1 MNLADLILWHALY
14 LLVAIAAITAVLLA
28 GIWFDIQWCRNVFRP
43 WDYLGA
49 ALFGGDG
56 KHSISAYC
64 GANNTVIHRIGR
76 TIIDG
81 LFGKGHCTQAALR
94 EGLLKP

>member
-1 MNLADLILWHALY
+1 MNTILAHVLY
-14 LLVAIAAITAVLLA
+14 LLAAIAGITALLVA
-28 GIWFDIQWCRNVFRP
+28 GIAADIQWCRNVFRP

-64 GANNTVIHRIGR
+64 GRVMLKGGPWVLDVLGLVINAI
-76 TIIDG
+76 
-81 LFGKGHCTQAALR
+81 FGALHCENAARR
-94 EGLLKP
+94 EGLA

>member
-1 MNLADLILWHALY
+1 MILLAAHALY
-14 LLVAIAAITAVLLA
+14 LLVAVAAITVALLV
-28 GIWFDIQWCRNVFRP
+28 GIYLDIQWCRNVFRP

-64 GANNTVIHRIGR
+64 GRVMLKGGPWVLDVLGLVINAI
-76 TIIDG
+76 
-81 LFGKGHCTQAALR
+81 FGALHCENAARR
-94 EGLLKP
+94 EGLA